1 MDAVG
6 NLKRPLRAD
15 VMRRHTC
22 EITGLHGHF
31 NCQVVSQQVT
41 LLRFTMIFFLNTA
54 SRTSCGRVL
63 KETVHPHYFQCNSP
77 KQKHEK

>member
-6 NLKRPLRAD
+6 NLKRPLQAD

-31 NCQVVSQQVT
+31 NCRVAFQQVT
-41 LLRFTMIFFLNTA
+41 LLLFTVMFLLNTA
-54 SRTSCGRVL
+54 SRTSCGGRL
-63 KETVHPHYFQCNSP
+63 KLKKKQFNLIIFNAIP
-77 KQKHEK
+77 KK